1 MICYSYIT
9 IMYYVI
15 RSHADS
21 VPHLCEF
28 EAVCCKTE
36 SVWCVCV
43 CMLMFALMCI
53 VGAHTRMCIH
63 TYSRMCAYT
72 HHMVQVMSTVVAFGH
87 CSMYLQSCSGV
98 YAFTISVLYN
108 PFLTIPV
115 TKLLTVVP
123 IYQTRLD
130 MAHLF
135 NDHALFTSFQQAYD
149 SNASAS
155 DRDHTRLVSN
165 FDGMMDAMTRAGLL
179 QQRQLPPHSVGVHT
193 ANRGG
198 KTMSGLSMMAKGAK
212 ILMVGASRKLCGPD
226 RCIAMEDPPGASTT
240 YNRMVEI
247 AKGCPMFAQPS
258 QHIRYGSLGGG
269 HLNQFLTS
277 VNARC
282 PTSEEFLWEHM
293 GTRIVDKVRLCASDP
308 VLDDLCHNGLTWT
321 IIPHSIGSAFP
332 LLADLVQKALNVE
345 HHIGEGETWDQV
357 MHQIATEARCHSIR
371 KQGAEHVDWA
381 KVTKK
386 VRQSLPLSAIDLQCG
401 LVRGLPY
408 MVNKSQHTPPAPTCP
423 TKPTKIRQ
431 F

>member
-1 MICYSYIT
+1 
-9 IMYYVI
+9 
-15 RSHADS
+15 
-21 VPHLCEF
+21 
-28 EAVCCKTE
+28 
-36 SVWCVCV
+36 
-43 CMLMFALMCI
+43 
-53 VGAHTRMCIH
+53 
-63 TYSRMCAYT
+63 
-72 HHMVQVMSTVVAFGH
+72 
-87 CSMYLQSCSGV
+87 
-98 YAFTISVLYN
+98 
-108 PFLTIPV
+108 
-115 TKLLTVVP
+115 
-123 IYQTRLD
+123 

-135 NDHALFTSFQQAYD
+135 ADHTLFMTFQQAYD

-155 DRDHTRLVSN
+155 DRDHTRIVTN
-165 FDGMMDAMTRAGLL
+165 YDIMMDAMKRAGLL
-179 QQRQLPPHSVGVHT
+179 QQLQLPPRCVGVHP

-212 ILMVGASRKLCGPD
+212 ILMVGASRKLCGSD

-293 GTRIVDKVRLCASDP
+293 GAHIVDKARLCASDP

-332 LLADLVQKALNVE
+332 LLADMVQKALNVE

-357 MHQIATEARCHSIR
+357 VHQIATEVRCHSIG

-386 VRQSLPLSAIDLQCG
+386 VRQSLPSSAIDLQCG

-408 MVNKSQHTPPAPTCP
+408 MV
-423 TKPTKIRQ
+423 RQ
-431 F
+431 YQADRDPSISLYPVNPNISRPSHANHMSVTHRSNATYK

>member
-1 MICYSYIT
+1 MQDRKCVVRV
-9 IMYYVI
+9 YVN
-15 RSHADS
+15 
-21 VPHLCEF
+21 
-28 EAVCCKTE
+28 
-36 SVWCVCV
+36 VCV
-43 CMLMFALMCI
+43 DVYGGRTYAHVHTHIQSHVRIYTSYGTSDVHSCGIWSLLNVFA
-53 VGAHTRMCIH
+53 
-63 TYSRMCAYT
+63 
-72 HHMVQVMSTVVAFGH
+72 
-87 CSMYLQSCSGV
+87 
-98 YAFTISVLYN
+98 
-108 PFLTIPV
+108 
-115 TKLLTVVP
+115 KLLRIVC
-123 IYQTRLD
+123 IYHIRLT

-135 NDHALFTSFQQAYD
+135 ADRTLFMTFQQAYD

-155 DRDHTRLVSN
+155 DRDHTRIVTN
-165 FDGMMDAMTRAGLL
+165 YDIMMDAMKRAGLL
-179 QQRQLPPHSVGVHT
+179 QQLQLPPRSVGVHPV
-193 ANRGG
+193 NRGG

-212 ILMVGASRKLCGPD
+212 ILMVGASRKLCGSD

-293 GTRIVDKVRLCASDP
+293 GAHIVDKARLCASDP

-332 LLADLVQKALNVE
+332 LLADMVQKALNVE

-357 MHQIATEARCHSIR
+357 VHQIATEVRCHSIG

-386 VRQSLPLSAIDLQCG
+386 VRQSLPSSAIDLQCG

-408 MVNKSQHTPPAPTCP
+408 MVRQSPHTQPVPTCL
-423 TKPTKIRQ
+423 TKPTAIRQ
-431 F
+431 FHYILSIQTYPGLPTQTTRQ